1 MQYTIY
7 CIKNKR
13 KSECFIT
20 FTKSSY
26 LIQNY
31 VIKQIFLYE
40 YKSIIESIE

>member
-1 MQYTIY
+1 MQYAIY
-7 CIKNKR
+7 SIKNKR

-31 VIKQIFLYE
+31 VI
-40 YKSIIESIE
+40 YKYFYMNINQLLNL